1 MNQEEILEII
11 KELLQTDF
19 ELDFLLKLD
28 QAELETL
35 TVCIRSR
42 LEEERDEGGMH

>member
-1 MNQEEILEII
+1 MNREEILGII
-11 KELLQTDF
+11 KELLQTDVD
-19 ELDFLLKLD
+19 LDFLLKLD

-42 LEEERDEGGMH
+42 MEEEREEGGSH